1 MSQYAAKTEVSMEK
15 SEAEI
20 KTTLRKYGAS
30 GYMSGWRDNQ
40 CLIAFEIRGK
50 SIRFVLNLPHPGDK
64 QFTEFRRKGGYSVQ
78 VRSEGVARQLYDQA
92 CRQRFRALALCIKAK
107 MEAVECGI
115 VTFEQEFLAH
125 FVMPDGR
132 NLGEHIIPQLENGQ
146 MPKLTF

>member
-1 MSQYAAKTEVSMEK
+1 MED

-20 KTTLRKYGAS
+20 KKTLRKYGAE
-30 GYMSGWRDNQ
+30 GYMSGFRDNQ
-40 CLIAFEIRGK
+40 ALIAFQVRGK
-50 SIRFVLNLPHPGDK
+50 SVRFVLTLPSPTEK
-64 QFTEFRRKGGYSVQ
+64 QFTEYQLG
-78 VRSEGVARQLYDQA
+78 RSFKTTYTRTPDAAKKLYEQA

-132 NLGEHIIPQLENGQ
+132 NLGDHVIPQLNSGQ